1 MSLYTT
7 GELAKKCNVS
17 VRTIQYYDERGI
29 LVPTD
34 LTEGGRRLFSEK
46 DVATLETICFLR
58 DLDISIKDIAEILES
73 DESKKVIELLLDEL
87 NKNLQA
93 DIKKKTEQLE
103 KIKNIRNF
111 LTSFKDGSQKTIHDI
126 SSIMEDDRVVRNIR
140 GIMEEKEKRKKMY
153 KKMLI
158 VGIPV
163 EITGIVTFVIGILQG
178 IWIPFF
184 VTTAVYTICAVFLA
198 NYWYKRIEY
207 ICPECHT
214 RFQPRKMETL
224 LANHNPKMRKLTCP
238 SCRRK
243 IWSLEVYRKEVD
255 A

>member
-17 VRTIQYYDERGI
+17 VRTIQYYDEKGI

-93 DIKKKTEQLE
+93 DIKEKTEQLE
-103 KIKNIRNF
+103 KIKNIRN
-111 LTSFKDGSQKTIHDI
+111 LLASFKDGSQKTIHDI
-126 SSIMEDDRVVRNIR
+126 SS
-140 GIMEEKEKRKKMY
+140 IMEEKEKRKKMY

-243 IWSLEVYRKEVD
+243 IWSLEVYRREVD

>member
-34 LTEGGRRLFSEK
+34 LTEGGRRLFSEE

-73 DESKKVIELLLDEL
+73 DESKKVIELLLDEQD
-87 NKNLQA
+87 KNIQA
-93 DIKKKTEQLE
+93 DIKRKTEQLE
-103 KIKNIRNF
+103 KIKGIRSS
-111 LTSFKDGSQKTIHDI
+111 LASFKDGSQKTIHDI
-126 SSIMEDDRVVRNIR
+126 SSIME
-140 GIMEEKEKRKKMY
+140 EKNKHKKMY

-158 VGIPV
+158 AGIPV
-163 EITGIVTFVIGILQG
+163 EIIGIVTFVIGILQG
-178 IWIPFF
+178 IWIPFL
-184 VTTAVYTICAVFLA
+184 VTLAVHIICAVFFA
-198 NYWYKRIEY
+198 GYWYKRIEY

-214 RFQPRKMETL
+214 RFQPKKIEAVL
-224 LANHNPKMRKLTCP
+224 GNHTPKMRKLTCP
-238 SCRRK
+238 NCKRK
-243 IWSLEVYRKEVD
+243 IWCIEIYRKEVNV
-255 A
+255 

>member
-58 DLDISIKDIAEILES
+58 DLDISIKDIAEILEA
-73 DESKKVIELLLDEL
+73 DESKKVIELLLDEQD
-87 NKNLQA
+87 KNLQA
-93 DIKKKTEQLE
+93 EIKKKSKQLE
-103 KIKNIRNF
+103 KIKNIRSF

-126 SSIMEDDRVVRNIR
+126 SSIME
-140 GIMEEKEKRKKMY
+140 EKEKRKKMY
-153 KKMLI
+153 KKMII

-178 IWIPFF
+178 IWLPFF
-184 VTTAVYTICAVFLA
+184 VTMAVYTICAVFFT
-198 NYWYKRIEY
+198 NYWYKRVEY
-207 ICPECHT
+207 LCPECHT
-214 RFQPRKMETL
+214 RFQPKKLE
-224 LANHNPKMRKLTCP
+224 AFFGNHTPKTRKLTCP
-238 SCRRK
+238 TCRRR

>member
-34 LTEGGRRLFSEK
+34 LTEGGRRLFSDK

-73 DESKKVIELLLDEL
+73 DESKKVIELLLDDQD
-87 NKNLQA
+87 KNLQA
-93 DIKKKTEQLE
+93 EIRKKTDQLE
-103 KIKNIRNF
+103 KIKNIRSF

-126 SSIMEDDRVVRNIR
+126 SSIME
-140 GIMEEKEKRKKMY
+140 EKEKRRKMY
-153 KKMLI
+153 KKMIIIAISLEI
-158 VGIPV
+158 V
-163 EITGIVTFVIGILQG
+163 EIVTFVIGILKG

-184 VTTAVYTICAVFLA
+184 VTMAVFIVCTFFIFS
-198 NYWYKRIEY
+198 YWYKRIEY

-214 RFQPRKMETL
+214 RFQPKRLE
-224 LANHNPKMRKLTCP
+224 AFFGNHTSKTRKLTCP
-238 SCRRK
+238 TCKRK
-243 IWSLEVYRKEVD
+243 IWSLEIYRKEGN

>member
-17 VRTIQYYDERGI
+17 VRTVQYYDERGI

-73 DESKKVIELLLDEL
+73 DESKKVIELLLDEQD
-87 NKNLQA
+87 KNLQA
-93 DIKKKTEQLE
+93 EIKKKTEQLE
-103 KIKNIRNF
+103 KIKNIRSF

-126 SSIMEDDRVVRNIR
+126 SSIME
-140 GIMEEKEKRKKMY
+140 EKEKRKKMY
-153 KKMLI
+153 KKMII

-184 VTTAVYTICAVFLA
+184 VTMAVYTICAVFFT

-238 SCRRK
+238 SCKRK
-243 IWSLEVYRKEVD
+243 IWSLEVYRREVD
-255 A
+255 T

>member
-1 MSLYTT
+1 MKRAVSFTKRNMIEMYRDPIIYIFCLLFPLAMLVLFVVINSFTNGNTPVFELKSLIPGLMMFSFTFVMLALTLLVSKDKTTTFLKRLYTSPMKARDFLI
-7 GELAKKCNVS
+7 G
-17 VRTIQYYDERGI
+17 YY
-29 LVPTD
+29 
-34 LTEGGRRLFSEK
+34 
-46 DVATLETICFLR
+46 
-58 DLDISIKDIAEILES
+58 
-73 DESKKVIELLLDEL
+73 
-87 NKNLQA
+87 
-93 DIKKKTEQLE
+93 
-103 KIKNIRNF
+103 
-111 LTSFKDGSQKTIHDI
+111 
-126 SSIMEDDRVVRNIR
+126 
-140 GIMEEKEKRKKMY
+140 
-153 KKMLI
+153 
-158 VGIPV
+158 IP
-163 EITGIVTFVIGILQG
+163 GFVIGILQG

>member
-7 GELAKKCNVS
+7 GELAKKCGVS
-17 VRTIQYYDERGI
+17 VRTVQYYDERGI

-34 LTEGGRRLFSEK
+34 LTEGGRRLFSED

-73 DESKKVIELLLDEL
+73 DESKKVIELLLDEQE
-87 NKNLQA
+87 KNIQ
-93 DIKKKTEQLE
+93 DDVKRRTEQLE
-103 KIKNIRNF
+103 KIKSIRST
-111 LTSFKDGSQKTIHDI
+111 LSSFKDGTKKTIHDI
-126 SSIMEDDRVVRNIR
+126 SQV
-140 GIMEEKEKRKKMY
+140 MEEKEKRKKMY

-214 RFQPRKMETL
+214 RFQPRKME
-224 LANHNPKMRKLTCP
+224 AVFGNHTPKMRKLTCP

>member
-111 LTSFKDGSQKTIHDI
+111 LASFKDGSQKTIHDI
-126 SSIMEDDRVVRNIR
+126 SS
-140 GIMEEKEKRKKMY
+140 IMEEKEKRKKMY

>member
-34 LTEGGRRLFSEK
+34 LTEGGRRLSSEE

-73 DESKKVIELLLDEL
+73 EESKKVIELLLDEQE
-87 NKNLQA
+87 KNIQA
-93 DIKKKTEQLE
+93 DVKKKTKQLE
-103 KIKNIRNF
+103 NIKGIRSS
-111 LTSFKDGSQKTIHDI
+111 LASFKDGSQKTIHDI
-126 SSIMEDDRVVRNIR
+126 SS
-140 GIMEEKEKRKKMY
+140 IMEEKEKRKKMY

>member
-29 LVPTD
+29 LVPTE

-58 DLDISIKDIAEILES
+58 GLDISIKDIAEILEA
-73 DESKKVIELLLDEL
+73 DESKKVIELLLDEQD
-87 NKNLQA
+87 KTLQA
-93 DIKKKTEQLE
+93 EIKKKTEQLE
-103 KIKNIRNF
+103 KIKNIRSF
-111 LTSFKDGSQKTIHDI
+111 LASFKDGSQKTIHDI
-126 SSIMEDDRVVRNIR
+126 SSIV
-140 GIMEEKEKRKKMY
+140 EEKEKQKKMY

-158 VGIPV
+158 ISIPL
-163 EITGIVTFVIGILQG
+163 EIIEIVTFVIGIVKG
-178 IWIPFF
+178 IWMPF
-184 VTTAVYTICAVFLA
+184 VVAMAVLAICTSIMFDH
-198 NYWYKRIEY
+198 WYKRIEY

-214 RFQPRKMETL
+214 RFQPKKLE
-224 LANHNPKMRKLTCP
+224 AFFGNHTPTMRKLTCP
-238 SCRRK
+238 TCRRK
-243 IWSLEVYRKEVD
+243 IWSLEVYRREVD

>member
-34 LTEGGRRLFSEK
+34 LKEGGRRLFSEE

-73 DESKKVIELLLDEL
+73 EESKKVIELLLDEQE
-87 NKNLQA
+87 KNIRA
-93 DIKKKTEQLE
+93 DVKKKTKQLE
-103 KIKNIRNF
+103 NIKSIRSS
-111 LTSFKDGSQKTIHDI
+111 LASFKDGSQKTIHDI
-126 SSIMEDDRVVRNIR
+126 SS
-140 GIMEEKEKRKKMY
+140 IMEEKEKRKKMY

>member
-126 SSIMEDDRVVRNIR
+126 SSIME
-140 GIMEEKEKRKKMY
+140 EKEKRKKMY

-198 NYWYKRIEY
+198 NYWYKRTEY

>member
-34 LTEGGRRLFSEK
+34 LTEGGRRLFSEE

-73 DESKKVIELLLDEL
+73 EESKKVIELLLDEQE
-87 NKNLQA
+87 KNIQA
-93 DIKKKTEQLE
+93 DVKKKTKQLE
-103 KIKNIRNF
+103 NIKGIRRS
-111 LTSFKDGSQKTIHDI
+111 LASFKDGSQKTIHDI
-126 SSIMEDDRVVRNIR
+126 SS
-140 GIMEEKEKRKKMY
+140 IMEEKEKRKKMY

>member
-93 DIKKKTEQLE
+93 DIKKKNRA
-103 KIKNIRNF
+103 IRKN
-111 LTSFKDGSQKTIHDI
+111 
-126 SSIMEDDRVVRNIR
+126 
-140 GIMEEKEKRKKMY
+140 KKY
-153 KKMLI
+153 KK
-158 VGIPV
+158 
-163 EITGIVTFVIGILQG
+163 FFDFFQG
-178 IWIPFF
+178 W
-184 VTTAVYTICAVFLA
+184 
-198 NYWYKRIEY
+198 
-207 ICPECHT
+207 
-214 RFQPRKMETL
+214 
-224 LANHNPKMRKLTCP
+224 LTKNN
-238 SCRRK
+238 S
-243 IWSLEVYRKEVD
+243 
-255 A
+255 

>member
-58 DLDISIKDIAEILES
+58 VLDISIKDIAEILEA
-73 DESKKVIELLLDEL
+73 DESKKVIELSLDHPD
-87 NKNLQA
+87 KILQA

-103 KIKNIRNF
+103 KIKNIRIF

-126 SSIMEDDRVVRNIR
+126 SSIMEER
-140 GIMEEKEKRKKMY
+140 EKQKKMY

-158 VGIPV
+158 IAIPL
-163 EITGIVTFVIGILQG
+163 EIIEIVTFVIGIVKG
-178 IWIPFF
+178 IWIPFI
-184 VTTAVYTICAVFLA
+184 VAVAVLAICASIILDH
-198 NYWYKRIEY
+198 WYKRIEY

-214 RFQPRKMETL
+214 RFQPPKMEAL

-238 SCRRK
+238 NCKRK
-243 IWSLEVYRKEVD
+243 IWSVEVYRREVD
-255 A
+255 V